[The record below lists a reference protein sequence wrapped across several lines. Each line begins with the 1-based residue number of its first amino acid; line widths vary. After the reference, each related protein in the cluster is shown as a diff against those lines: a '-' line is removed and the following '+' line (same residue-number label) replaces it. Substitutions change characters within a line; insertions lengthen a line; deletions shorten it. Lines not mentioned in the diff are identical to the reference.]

1 MDTSLIQTEIQQY
14 IQEELNDGIGF
25 ALDINLI
32 EEGLIDSMGVMSLI
46 VFLEKR
52 FEIEIELEEI
62 SEENFRTLTLISALV
77 ERCQED
83 RVE

>member
-62 SEENFRTLTLISALV
+62 TEENFRTLTLISTLV
-77 ERCQED
+77 ERSQED